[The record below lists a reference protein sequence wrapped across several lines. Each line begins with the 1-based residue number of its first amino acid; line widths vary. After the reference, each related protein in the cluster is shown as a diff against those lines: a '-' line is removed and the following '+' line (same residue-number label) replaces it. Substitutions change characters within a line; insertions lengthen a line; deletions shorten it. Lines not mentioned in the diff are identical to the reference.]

1 MGANSTI
8 EWTDH
13 TINFWIGCTKVG
25 PGCDRCYAE
34 ELARRYDWCEWGRGK
49 PRKRTAPGT
58 WDQPRIL
65 NNRHQ
70 KAGTLGLVFTN
81 SLADFFDNE
90 VEQGWRDEA
99 FEIMRATPALV
110 WLVLTKRPQNILRMV
125 PGGALPMNVCLGM
138 TAVAQGE
145 FDRDFPHLQE
155 AGQRLGALELF
166 LSYEP
171 ALAPLRINHFLPSR
185 IHAGHQ
191 VSPRTGR
198 RLAPAGYGEGWE
210 EVEGPADMAL
220 GWVIGGG
227 ESGRGARGDFV
238 GWYRDLLAD
247 CDEARLPYFQKQMA
261 RGAPI
266 PDELM
271 VREWPDVFQRSPQ

>member
-13 TINFWIGCTKVG
+13 TLNFWIGCTKVG
-25 PGCDRCYAE
+25 PGCDRCYAA
-34 ELARRYDWCEWGRGK
+34 ELAARYGWCEWGRGK
-49 PRKRTAPGT
+49 PRKRTADTT
-58 WDQPRIL
+58 WDQARIL
-65 NNRHQ
+65 DNRHK

-81 SLADFFDNE
+81 SLADFWDNE
-90 VEQGWRDEA
+90 VDPGWRAEA
-99 FEIMRATPALV
+99 LEVMRSTSALV
-110 WLVLTKRPQNILRMV
+110 WLVLTKRPQNILKMM
-125 PGGALPMNVCLGM
+125 PDGGLPMGVCLGM
-138 TAVAQGE
+138 TAVSQAE

-185 IHAGHQ
+185 IHAGDI
-191 VSPRTGR
+191 VSPRTGVR
-198 RLAPAGYGEGWE
+198 MHHEGGEWVQAAE
-210 EVEGPADMAL
+210 REMAL

-227 ESGRGARGDFV
+227 ESGRGARGDWA

-266 PDELM
+266 PDDLM
-271 VREWPDVFQRSPQ
+271 VREWPDVFMRGDPQ

>member
-1 MGANSTI
+1 MGADTSI
-8 EWTDH
+8 EWADH

-34 ELARRYDWCEWGRGK
+34 ELARRYGWCDWGRGK
-49 PRKRTAPGT
+49 PRKRTSDTT

-65 NNRHQ
+65 NNRHR

-90 VEQGWRDEA
+90 VDQGWRNEA
-99 FEIMRATPALV
+99 LEIMRATSSLV

-125 PGGALPMNVCLGM
+125 PDGRLPMNVCLGM
-138 TAVAQGE
+138 TAVSQGE

-155 AGQRLGALELF
+155 AGTRLGALELF

-171 ALAPLRINHFLPSR
+171 ALAPLRINHFVPYRVNPGQL
-185 IHAGHQ
+185 I
-191 VSPRTGR
+191 SPRTGR
-198 RLAPAGYGEGWE
+198 IIEADGREAGTGR
-210 EVEGPADMAL
+210 AL
-220 GWVIGGG
+220 GWVIAGG
-227 ESGRGARGDFV
+227 ESGRGARGDFA
-238 GWYRDLLAD
+238 GWYRHLLDD
-247 CDEARLPYFQKQMA
+247 CDEARLPFFMKQMA

-266 PDELM
+266 PTDLL
-271 VREWPDVFQRSPQ
+271 VREWPDSFMRKEGAG